1 MQIKFKRIEIENF
14 CGIKDFKADLFDR
27 TAIIGR
33 NGQGKSTILNAISWV
48 LFNQLLNGTS
58 PDGKIRPHDENG
70 KDIDYVEIKVALTTI
85 IDDEEYTLTKIN
97 KQKWSKSSTDQQ
109 KVMTGNVN
117 EYLINNVP
125 KIERDYKQF
134 LEQYVSLEDL
144 KYCLSPN
151 TFLKLNTAKRREKIM
166 SLFGKDVSLDD
177 VIAKNSDFESIKA
190 DLKVG
195 TVEELIAATKKSI
208 TRLKGTQKAIPIRID
223 ELSRQKES
231 SDVTELKEKE
241 ENIKSQIVQ
250 VQKECE
256 EHKSNRDK
264 LNDLSKTY
272 MDWKFKKSELEKTL
286 YSSTEKALAEKR
298 NLRISI
304 DEINKSITNCKADI
318 ESRELFIQANE
329 NEMKKLRARISQIN
343 TEKYAGYNK
352 CPTCGQELP
361 KEQID
366 SAIKKFE
373 EDKRSEIAHLND
385 KGVSDKQQNEKLK
398 NEIEELN
405 KKVVKYEEALKV
417 TEEDLSKIAVEEVD
431 YTKNEDWVKLDNQI
445 KDLEKTLSGSNMD
458 ELTEQIKECERKVTS
473 LNADLLEVSNKIA
486 VEESQNYD
494 DRISELKTE
503 AVEIE
508 QKIAEEEKKKHI
520 LELFNKARIEALTE
534 PVNNCFK
541 IIKFRLFK
549 PLIKDKNAFEDV
561 CELLVNGTSYDS
573 NLNVGFKILA
583 EVDICEAFQKAFGV
597 TAPIFID
604 NIESLDNERIPDTAG
619 QLITIRRTDDDLTV
633 KEIN

>member
-1 MQIKFKRIEIENF
+1 MKINFKTITIENF
-14 CGIKDFKADLFDR
+14 CGIQKFTTNLYNK
-27 TAIIGR
+27 TAITGK
-33 NGQGKSTILNAISWV
+33 NGKGKSTIINAISWV
-48 LFNQLLNGTS
+48 FFNQLIDGSS
-58 PDGKIRPHDENG
+58 PDGKIRPHNEDG
-70 KDIDYVEIKVALTTI
+70 KDIDYIDIKVSLTV
-85 IDDEEYTLTKIN
+85 DFNDEEFTLTKIN

-109 KVMTGNVN
+109 KVMSGNVN

-208 TRLKGTQKAIPIRID
+208 TRLKETQKAIPIRID

-231 SDVTELKEKE
+231 SDVTGLKEKE

-250 VQKECE
+250 VQKEYE

-318 ESRELFIQANE
+318 ESRELFIQGNE

-343 TEKYAGYNK
+343 TEKYAGDNK

-373 EDKRSEIAHLND
+373 EDKKSEIAHLND

-445 KDLEKTLSGSNMD
+445 KDLEKTLSDSNMD